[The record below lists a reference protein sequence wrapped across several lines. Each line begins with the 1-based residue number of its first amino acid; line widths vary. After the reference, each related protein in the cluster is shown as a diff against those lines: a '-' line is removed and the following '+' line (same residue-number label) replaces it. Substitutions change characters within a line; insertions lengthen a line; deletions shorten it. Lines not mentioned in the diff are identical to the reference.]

1 MSGDDM
7 VLVGRYIRLYE
18 AEIAHGV
25 LEDAGIFSHI
35 PDRSVGG
42 VAPHYSYGTGGV
54 RLLVREVLAEL
65 GYHALEAA
73 DGQAALPILQ
83 SQARI
88 DLLVSDVGLPG
99 LNGRQVAEIARQHRE
114 RLPVLFM
121 TGYAEYATN
130 RAEFLAPGMHMIGK
144 PFAVDQLAHRIRALM
159 RGVEP

>member
-54 RLLVREVLAEL
+54 RLLVRQTTWKRPVQRWRPWPTTLSMSR
-65 GYHALEAA
+65 
-73 DGQAALPILQ
+73 P
-83 SQARI
+83 RTCCR
-88 DLLVSDVGLPG
+88 VPNRLPG
-99 LNGRQVAEIARQHRE
+99 RE
-114 RLPVLFM
+114 RSASRLRPAGNWPLYPCWA
-121 TGYAEYATN
+121 GWS
-130 RAEFLAPGMHMIGK
+130 L
-144 PFAVDQLAHRIRALM
+144 
-159 RGVEP
+159 